1 VGEPNRRIGDVQQ
14 LSAYKFSAFFQMAAL
29 SISTLFPLYWR
40 ECLGYGEDH
49 IGYLNGIAG
58 FIAISSPLF
67 FGQLG
72 GKRRLE
78 KVIILCFLLS
88 AAFSLGMLSYEHFF
102 FQLLCLA
109 LLSFTRTGFTTLVPV
124 GVLSLLSTNA
134 GQGFGDYR
142 RYGSIGFLVGVVG
155 VAYLTE
161 MASAIYVL
169 WASAICLLIASL
181 PYFRRIKIVLETG
194 HLKPNYH
201 QCFAEPSFK
210 WLLGAAAIISTWW
223 ASSFIYLPLLMKN
236 AGASSSMVGWGISI
250 CGIVAMLFL
259 PQVGKWVDG
268 RSSRRVMLMVPVF
281 ATLRVGLYS
290 LPREEA
296 LWFIVIQFLH
306 LPTWVVTE
314 VTIMK
319 MVKQLL
325 PESLY
330 SRGQALLQ
338 VSQTLGMAFGSMLIA
353 TLLGFGDLREVQ
365 QWFCLVPLLAYPFIL
380 RIKA

>member
-1 VGEPNRRIGDVQQ
+1 MGDSQQ
-14 LSAYKFSAFFQMAAL
+14 LNAYKFSAVFQMAAL
-29 SISTLFPLYWR
+29 SISTLLPLYWR
-40 ECLGYGEDH
+40 ECLGYGEDR

-72 GKRRLE
+72 GKLNLE
-78 KVIILCFLLS
+78 KVILFCFLSS
-88 AAFSLGMLSYEHFF
+88 AAITFGMLHFEPFF
-102 FQLLCLA
+102 FQLLCLS
-109 LLSFTRTGFTTLVPV
+109 LFSFARTGFTTLVPV
-124 GVLSLLSTNA
+124 GVLSLLGPKA
-134 GQGFGDYR
+134 GHGFGDYR
-142 RYGSIGFLVGVVG
+142 RFGSIGFLVGVIG
-155 VAYLTE
+155 VAYLVE
-161 MASAIYVL
+161 LASARLVL
-169 WASAICLLIASL
+169 WASAFCLLVASL
-181 PYFRRIKIVLETG
+181 PYFRTIKIILEKG
-194 HLKPNYH
+194 SLEPNYN
-201 QCFAEPSFK
+201 QCFAVPSFK
-210 WLLGAAAIISTWW
+210 WLLVAAAIISTWW

-250 CGIVAMLFL
+250 CGIVAMLTL

-281 ATLRVGLYS
+281 ASLRVGLYS
-290 LPREEA
+290 LPKDEA
-296 LWFIVIQFLH
+296 LWFIAIQFLH

-325 PESLY
+325 SESLY

-338 VSQTLGMAFGSMLIA
+338 VAQTLGMALGSLLIA
-353 TLLGFGDLREVQ
+353 CLLGFGDLREVHL
-365 QWFCLVPLLAYPFIL
+365 WFCLVPLLAYPFIL